1 MIFGMDLDFNTN
13 HADSIIE
20 HCQNRGMN
28 EMESWLHLLAAA
40 VSLCPKKEMTQAAI
54 EMIHV
59 SAEEAEQ
66 MENQGEYNEH

>member
-1 MIFGMDLDFNTN
+1 MIFGMDIEFSTD

-40 VSLCPKKEMTQAAI
+40 VSLCPKKDMTQAAI

-59 SAEEAEQ
+59 SEEEAERI
-66 MENQGEYNEH
+66 ENQGQIQ